1 MKTLLLVLL
10 FPVSCILCAQELDSS
25 IINQCNTAKNA
36 AYLTQAEKD
45 VILYLNLVRTHPD
58 EFSSIYLDKTAKR
71 LKLDT
76 TYEYRSLKEALKGRA
91 PAGLL
96 TPNEALTI
104 AGPVEHAMDMGTTGM
119 KGHASSSGVKF
130 SQRIRQFKGD
140 KGECIDYKNTEGLM
154 IVCHLLIDH
163 KEPTFGHRKIILN
176 PVYKTVG
183 TAIRP
188 HIKSKFI
195 CVIDFLG

>member
-1 MKTLLLVLL
+1 MKTILL
-10 FPVSCILCAQELDSS
+10 FLLIPFCSGLSAQEMDASV
-25 IINQCNTAKNA
+25 IDQCNTAKDA

-58 EFSSIYLDKTAKR
+58 EFSNLYLDKTAKR

-104 AGPVEHAMDMGTTGM
+104 AGPVEHATDMGTTGM
-119 KGHASSSGVKF
+119 KGHASSTGVKF
-130 SQRIRQFKGD
+130 GQRIKQFKGA

-163 KEPTFGHRKIILN
+163 NVPTFGHRKIILN